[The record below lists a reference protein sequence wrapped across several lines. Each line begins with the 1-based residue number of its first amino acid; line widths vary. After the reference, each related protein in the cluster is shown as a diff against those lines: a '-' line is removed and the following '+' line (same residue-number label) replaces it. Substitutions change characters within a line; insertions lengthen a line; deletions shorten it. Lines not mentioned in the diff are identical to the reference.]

1 MAYYLGLDLGGTNI
15 KAGIIDEKSRL
26 IANTSMP
33 TEAGKGPDVVIDNM
47 AAAARSVADR
57 ANIDMGEIAG
67 IGIGAPGPLDL
78 VKGIVIAAPNL
89 PGWKNVPLRDR
100 IAKLTGRPAILEND
114 ANAAAFGE
122 FCAGAAAG
130 DEIRDMVMLTL
141 GTGVG
146 SGIVVNGKL
155 VHGAFNLAGEA
166 GHMIVNPDGER
177 DNCGTHGCLEIYG
190 SASNTARR
198 ATEAVA
204 AGARSSLS
212 VQLKSGTGKISAKD
226 VFHAAEQGDVLAN
239 QIVDETAKYLGIA
252 CVNFCRILDPRMIV
266 FAGGM
271 ILAGDFLFDRIRAA
285 FKRHSWTIVEDRV
298 EIVPAK
304 LGNDAG
310 VIGAAAVAWDA
321 YRSGELRG

>member
-1 MAYYLGLDLGGTNI
+1 MAHYLGLDLGGTNI
-15 KAGIIDEKSRL
+15 KAGIIDANFHL
-26 IANTSMP
+26 IAHTSVP
-33 TEAGKGPDVVIDNM
+33 TEAGKGPDAVIENM
-47 AAAARSVADR
+47 AAAARSVAAR

-78 VKGIVIAAPNL
+78 VKGIVLAAPNL

-100 IAKLTGRPAILEND
+100 IQKLTGRPAILEND

-166 GHMIVNPDGER
+166 GHMIVNPEGER
-177 DNCGTHGCLEIYG
+177 DGCGTHGCLEIYG
-190 SASNTARR
+190 SASHTARR

-204 AGARSSLS
+204 GGAKSSLS
-212 VQLKSGTGKISAKD
+212 ALLKAGPGKITAKD
-226 VFHAAEQGDVLAN
+226 VFQAAEQGDALAN
-239 QIVDETAKYLGIA
+239 QIIDETAKYLGIA

-271 ILAGDFLFDRIRAA
+271 TLAGDFLFDRIRAA
-285 FKRHSWTIVEDRV
+285 FKRHSWTIVADRV
-298 EIVPAK
+298 EIVPAT

-321 YRSGELRG
+321 YKSGELMG

>member
-1 MAYYLGLDLGGTNI
+1 MAHYLGLDLGGTNI
-15 KAGIIDEKSRL
+15 KAGIIDASFHL
-26 IANTSMP
+26 IAHTSVP
-33 TEAGKGPDVVIDNM
+33 TEAGKGPDAVIENM
-47 AAAARSVADR
+47 AAAARSVASR
-57 ANIDMGEIAG
+57 ANIDMGDIAG

-78 VKGIVIAAPNL
+78 VNGIVIAAPNL

-100 IAKLTGRPAILEND
+100 IQKLTGRPAILEND

-166 GHMIVNPDGER
+166 GHMIVNPEGER
-177 DNCGTHGCLEIYG
+177 DGCGTHGCLEIYG
-190 SASNTARR
+190 SASHTARR

-204 AGARSSLS
+204 GGAKSTLSALLKAGP
-212 VQLKSGTGKISAKD
+212 GKITAKD
-226 VFHAAEQGDVLAN
+226 VFQAAEQGDALAN

-271 ILAGDFLFDRIRAA
+271 TLAGDFLFDRIRAA

-298 EIVPAK
+298 EIVPAT

-321 YRSGELRG
+321 YKSGELMG